1 MDPLQINTFFS
12 TICIQSLMMWAFTNI
27 DGFNEDFL
35 TFFINVFGDSADI
48 ASLQKR
54 LQDIF
59 LHQLNRHLSLW
70 LIFPSDCHIHGFDCD
85 IPAECATRNPELW
98 KKALL
103 TLKDEVMIKL
113 NKRFTSFT
121 FAYDNLGIFHDSVMK
136 YMNNFAKTR
145 GLRSNSI
152 PYTEHFALLKNGLQY
167 IMDMYLL
174 YDKDMHF
181 MCCMDDGY
189 AYDAEPY
196 FLCKTCMS
204 NLKKEWQNLLDE
216 WIIEQKDIN
225 AYHANRSH
233 DFSDNNDDVKEKSHR
248 EFIKKSK
255 GNLRDK
261 ERRLRRKGLLTKNV
275 RKELRYKRD
284 MIILTEN

>member
-1 MDPLQINTFFS
+1 MDRLQINTSS
-12 TICIQSLMMWAFTNI
+12 TVCEQSLVMWAFTNI

-35 TFFINVFGDSADI
+35 TFFIDVLGDSADI

-59 LHQLNRHLSLW
+59 LQRLNEDLSYS
-70 LIFPSDCHIHGFDCD
+70 IFSSYCHIHGFDCD
-85 IPAECATRNPELW
+85 FPVDCATREPERW
-98 KKALL
+98 KKALQI
-103 TLKDEVMIKL
+103 LKNEIMYKI
-113 NKRFTSFT
+113 NKDYVSFT
-121 FAYDNLGIFHDSVMK
+121 FAYENIDIFYDKIMK
-136 YMNNFAKTR
+136 YMNEFARTR
-145 GLRSNSI
+145 GLRLNSI
-152 PYTEHFALLKNGLQY
+152 PYTEHFALLKNGLQCM
-167 IMDMYLL
+167 MDFHII
-174 YDKDMHF
+174 YDMDMHF

-196 FLCKTCMS
+196 FLCKTCMT

-225 AYHANRSH
+225 AYHADRSH

-248 EFIKKSK
+248 DFIKKSK

-261 ERRLRRKGLLTKNV
+261 ERRFRRNGLLTKNV

-284 MIILTEN
+284 MLILTKN